1 MYIQNMYINGE
12 WISCREELEVRN
24 PATLEVIGSIPRGGA
39 DAARQ
44 AADAAYAALAS
55 WSALTAN
62 ERAGLLMKWHALIEA
77 HTQELAQIMTAEQGK
92 PLKEA
97 AGEIGYA
104 NSFVSWYAEEGK
116 RVYGQTI
123 PASSPNKRIWV
134 HKQLGRRHRGN
145 YPVEFPGVDDHAQ
158 GRSGA
163 GRRMH
168 GRAQTVGGNAV
179 YGLEAGP
186 VGRTGGHSR
195 GRIQCRDRGCGSDR
209 RSMATGRTGPQNF
222 VHGIDGDRENADAR
236 RG

>member
-12 WISCREELEVRN
+12 WKSCREELEVRN

-39 DAARQ
+39 DEARQ
-44 AADAAYAALAS
+44 AADAAYAALPS

-77 HTQELAQIMTAEQGK
+77 HTQELAEIMTAEQGK

-134 HKQLGRRHRGN
+134 HKQ
-145 YPVEFPGVDDHAQ
+145 
-158 GRSGA
+158 
-163 GRRMH
+163 
-168 GRAQTVGGNAV
+168 
-179 YGLEAGP
+179 
-186 VGRTGGHSR
+186 
-195 GRIQCRDRGCGSDR
+195 
-209 RSMATGRTGPQNF
+209 
-222 VHGIDGDRENADAR
+222 
-236 RG
+236 